1 MDIPHHDTTTDFD
14 PNNFLTSLFGTAK
27 AILFSPKI
35 FFEGMNREGGLR
47 NPFIFLAC
55 CVLIHTLIAGL
66 LLKNQGLIARNLVFG
81 MVLPFL
87 TAAILYF
94 IITRLFKASGT
105 YEMAFRAN
113 AYSAAVALLSWMP
126 LVGIILEF
134 YRIYLIVLGLS
145 SAFSI
150 KISRAFLA
158 IAITLLVYMVL
169 GTTIGRMTGGLW
181 PGALP

>member
-1 MDIPHHDTTTDFD
+1 MDVPPHNATIDFD
-14 PNNFLTSLFGTAK
+14 PDNFLTSLFRTAK

-47 NPFIFLAC
+47 KPFIFLAC
-55 CVLIHTLIAGL
+55 CVLIHTLIVGL
-66 LLKNQGLIARNLVFG
+66 LLKNQSLIARNLVFG
-81 MVLPFL
+81 MVLPFA

-113 AYSAAVALLSWMP
+113 AYSAAVALLSWVP
-126 LVGIILEF
+126 LVGVILEF

-150 KISRAFLA
+150 KVSRAFLA

-169 GTTIGRMTGGLW
+169 GTTIARITGGLW
-181 PGALP
+181 PGAIP